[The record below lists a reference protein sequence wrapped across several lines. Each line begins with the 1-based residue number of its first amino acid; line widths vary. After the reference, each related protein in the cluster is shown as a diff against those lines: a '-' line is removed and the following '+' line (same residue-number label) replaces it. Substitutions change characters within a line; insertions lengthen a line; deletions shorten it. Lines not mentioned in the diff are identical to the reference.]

1 MRDRSAPP
9 PAAQDVDRII
19 KASKLPIVDV
29 LPELC
34 GQLLQRHEGVLQA
47 PPGAGKTTLVPLALL
62 TQPWLEGQKILML
75 EPRRLAAKAAA
86 ERMAAL
92 LGEAVGDTVGYRMRL
107 DTRVGANTRIEVITE
122 GILTRLLQSDPAL
135 MGVGLVIFDEFHER
149 SLDSDLGLA
158 LALLGREVYRDRS
171 EPLKLLAMSATLNG
185 SALSALLNDAP
196 LVTSRGRQF
205 PVAIHYGDPWRAG
218 QPLIERLVATLWP
231 MLRANDSGSILVFVP
246 GQGEIKR
253 LAAALRQRWA
263 DLPGS
268 QQAAI
273 DIAPLY
279 GGLSLEQQR
288 RAIEPAAPGRR
299 KVVLATNIAETSLTI
314 DGIHTVVDSGLVREP
329 LFDPVTAMTRLQ
341 TRRISRASSIQRMGR
356 AGRLGAGVCHRLW
369 SEAQQQQLAAH
380 SRPEILQ
387 TDLAALVLQLLA
399 WGVDDAAQ
407 LRWLDVPP
415 AAPFAQARQLLAS
428 FGATKKTRGGCWQL
442 SGHGERM
449 ANIPVH
455 PRLAHMLLVGSDHG
469 LQPLACHLAA
479 LLSERDPMADTGAD
493 LWQRWLV
500 LRGDSGCPPALR
512 SWRQRILRQAQQ
524 FARYCPSASVVQDP
538 EPDLHR
544 GLGLLI
550 ASAYPDRIAR
560 RRDNSVSDYQLSNG
574 RSAVLDQGDA
584 LVNAPWLAVAELGG
598 RVGAAQERIYAAAM
612 LDCELFDGP
621 LAHLVEVEE
630 LIDWDDKAGRIVAQR
645 RKKVGA
651 LLLGARKLTTVNADS
666 RRRILLDVLR
676 RQGLEL
682 LPWTNSLRQWQAR
695 VMLLRREADGNGET
709 PWPDVSDAGL
719 LASVPQWLL
728 PWLDTVD
735 SLKQLRKI
743 DLAGLLQN
751 LLPWPLSQQLD
762 VLAPRRIDVP
772 SGSSIAIDYCQ
783 QPPVLAVKLQEMFG
797 CDATPAVANG
807 RVKLLLHLL
816 SPAGRPLQ
824 VTQDLAGFWRS
835 SYPQVKKEM
844 KGRYPKHPWPDDPL
858 TALPTRHV
866 KRRSD

>member
-1 MRDRSAPP
+1 
-9 PAAQDVDRII
+9 
-19 KASKLPIVDV
+19 
-29 LPELC
+29 
-34 GQLLQRHEGVLQA
+34 
-47 PPGAGKTTLVPLALL
+47 
-62 TQPWLEGQKILML
+62 
-75 EPRRLAAKAAA
+75 
-86 ERMAAL
+86 
-92 LGEAVGDTVGYRMRL
+92 
-107 DTRVGANTRIEVITE
+107 
-122 GILTRLLQSDPAL
+122 
-135 MGVGLVIFDEFHER
+135 
-149 SLDSDLGLA
+149 
-158 LALLGREVYRDRS
+158 
-171 EPLKLLAMSATLNG
+171 
-185 SALSALLNDAP
+185 
-196 LVTSRGRQF
+196 
-205 PVAIHYGDPWRAG
+205 
-218 QPLIERLVATLWP
+218 
-231 MLRANDSGSILVFVP
+231 
-246 GQGEIKR
+246 
-253 LAAALRQRWA
+253 
-263 DLPGS
+263 
-268 QQAAI
+268 
-273 DIAPLY
+273 
-279 GGLSLEQQR
+279 
-288 RAIEPAAPGRR
+288 
-299 KVVLATNIAETSLTI
+299 
-314 DGIHTVVDSGLVREP
+314 
-329 LFDPVTAMTRLQ
+329 
-341 TRRISRASSIQRMGR
+341 
-356 AGRLGAGVCHRLW
+356 
-369 SEAQQQQLAAH
+369 
-380 SRPEILQ
+380 
-387 TDLAALVLQLLA
+387 
-399 WGVDDAAQ
+399 
-407 LRWLDVPP
+407 
-415 AAPFAQARQLLAS
+415 
-428 FGATKKTRGGCWQL
+428 
-442 SGHGERM
+442 
-449 ANIPVH
+449 
-455 PRLAHMLLVGSDHG
+455 
-469 LQPLACHLAA
+469 
-479 LLSERDPMADTGAD
+479 
-493 LWQRWLV
+493 
-500 LRGDSGCPPALR
+500 
-512 SWRQRILRQAQQ
+512 
-524 FARYCPSASVVQDP
+524 
-538 EPDLHR
+538 
-544 GLGLLI
+544 
-550 ASAYPDRIAR
+550 
-560 RRDNSVSDYQLSNG
+560 
-574 RSAVLDQGDA
+574 
-584 LVNAPWLAVAELGG
+584 
-598 RVGAAQERIYAAAM
+598 M